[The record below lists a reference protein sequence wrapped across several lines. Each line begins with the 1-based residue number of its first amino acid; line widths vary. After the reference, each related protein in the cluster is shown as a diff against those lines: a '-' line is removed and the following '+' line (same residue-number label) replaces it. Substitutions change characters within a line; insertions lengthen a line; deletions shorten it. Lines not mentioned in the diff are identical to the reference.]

1 MSAGRPGLKKFV
13 QMITYAPYF
22 ISTVILVGILMQVT
36 DMRTGIMNRIIGLF
50 GAGPVNFFGDKDMF
64 RGLFVGS
71 GVWQTMG
78 YSAVIYLA
86 SLAGVSPEL
95 KEAAICDGAT
105 RMQRI
110 VHVDIPAIFPTIV
123 TMFIFNCGNIINIGF
138 EKVYLMQNSVNL
150 PKSELIATFVY
161 KVGLSSGN
169 YSFATA
175 AGLFNSVVSFVLL
188 VVVNQISKKLTD
200 TSLF

>member
-1 MSAGRPGLKKFV
+1 
-13 QMITYAPYF
+13 MITYAPYF

-86 SLAGVSPEL
+86 SLAGVS
-95 KEAAICDGAT
+95 
-105 RMQRI
+105 R
-110 VHVDIPAIFPTIV
+110 
-123 TMFIFNCGNIINIGF
+123 
-138 EKVYLMQNSVNL
+138 S
-150 PKSELIATFVY
+150 
-161 KVGLSSGN
+161 
-169 YSFATA
+169 
-175 AGLFNSVVSFVLL
+175 
-188 VVVNQISKKLTD
+188 
-200 TSLF
+200 